1 MELNNDLIEFLK
13 QKYPSLVYE
22 QNGEYEVDIE
32 KLKLELGKGSD
43 IINEG
48 YSLNWLGQSYSRV
61 LRDCPTTTLIKPD
74 NDHNQL
80 PENINSDNVYI
91 EGDNLEVLKH
101 LKNAIVLK
109 SK

>member
-1 MELNNDLIEFLK
+1 MNKIIKLLRDSFPEMILERDGRCEI
-13 QKYPSLVYE
+13 
-22 QNGEYEVDIE
+22 DME

-61 LRDCPTTTLIKPD
+61 LRDCPTTTLMKPD
-74 NDHNQL
+74 NNHNKL
-80 PENINSDNVYI
+80 PENINSDNIYI

-101 LKNAIVLK
+101 LKNAYSSEWVTKI
-109 SK
+109 